1 MNARSLIIALLAG
14 IAMAGGLFFAL
25 QLNAPR
31 EPVAAFVLPAPEPLP
46 AFSLVDQSQAP
57 FTRESLS
64 GQWDLLFFGFTNCP
78 DICPTTL
85 QLLSR
90 VRASLK
96 TQGDSPL
103 PRIVLL
109 SVDPE
114 RDTPEQLAKYVAYFG
129 EDNVGVTGSIEEV
142 KKLTQALYVYFAK
155 VELGNGNYTVD
166 HSPAVLVV
174 DPAGRYHS
182 GFSGSHTYENLMHD
196 LPIIMASQ

>member
-1 MNARSLIIALLAG
+1 
-14 IAMAGGLFFAL
+14 MAGGLFFAL
-25 QLNAPR
+25 QQNAPQQT
-31 EPVAAFVLPAPEPLP
+31 VAAFVLPAPESLP
-46 AFSLVDQSQAP
+46 AFSLVDQTEAA

-90 VRASLK
+90 VRASFEDQSDL
-96 TQGDSPL
+96 PV

-114 RDTPEQLAKYVAYFG
+114 RDTPAQLAQYVSHFG
-129 EDNVGVTGSIEEV
+129 DGNVGATGSVDEIR
-142 KKLTQALYVYFAK
+142 KLTQALYVYFAK
-155 VELGNGNYTVD
+155 VELGDGNYTVD
-166 HSPAVLVV
+166 HSPAVLVI

-182 GFSGSHTYENLMHD
+182 GFSGSHTHGNLMHD
-196 LPIIMASQ
+196 LRIIMASQ

>member
-1 MNARSLIIALLAG
+1 
-14 IAMAGGLFFAL
+14 MAGGLFFAL

-46 AFSLVDQSQAP
+46 EFSLLDQASLP
-57 FTRESLS
+57 FTEESLR
-64 GQWDLLFFGFTNCP
+64 GQWDLLFFGFTSCP

-90 VRASLK
+90 VRASLQS
-96 TQGDSPL
+96 QGGSPV

-129 EDNVGVTGSIEEV
+129 EGNVGVTGSIEEIT
-142 KKLTQALYVYFAK
+142 KLTKALYVYFAK
-155 VELGNGNYTVD
+155 VDLGEGNYTVD

-182 GFSGSHTYENLMHD
+182 GFSGSHTYENLLHD
-196 LPIIMASQ
+196 LPVIMASQ